1 MRKTKAQKLAR
12 AVWVEMLLDAVASGR
27 VWEVRNMLKN
37 GDSPNLVYCFAD
49 MARAMLGKEDF
60 ELMANANG
68 AQQNHDAVFSTTP
81 LIAALM
87 SRQKSEMLRCLLDA
101 GADPNLAND
110 NGATPLMFSQTLAA
124 TRFLV
129 KNGADPHARDND
141 GWTTLIHSPKAAIT
155 KYLLELGADVNAV
168 GKDGMTAL
176 IRSQSPEIT
185 ELLLN
190 AGANPNARTADGAT
204 ALMFAHDMRQIELLL
219 AAGADATCVDEDG
232 MTPLHYAAIL
242 NHHRVIPFW
251 AEHFDVNAKDKGGRT
266 PFDLALA
273 GDSRTSRNLLFKLGG
288 MPGKWNNTEDDWD
301 ACKLFPD
308 FFDDMP
314 EELTA
319 HRPYPQR

>member
-1 MRKTKAQKLAR
+1 MRKTKAQKQAR

-27 VWEVRNMLKN
+27 VWEVRNMLKD

-49 MARAMLGKEDF
+49 MARVMLGEEDV
-60 ELMANANG
+60 EMMANAHG
-68 AQQNHDAVFSTTP
+68 AQQDNDAVFSTTP

-87 SRQKSEMLRCLLDA
+87 SGQKLEMLRCLLDA
-101 GADPNLAND
+101 GADPNLPND
-110 NGATPLMFSQTLAA
+110 NGNTPLMYSHSVAA

-129 KNGADPHARDND
+129 KNGADPHARDNN
-141 GWTTLIHSPKAAIT
+141 GWTALIHSPKAAIT

-190 AGANPNARTADGAT
+190 AGADPNARTTDGAN
-204 ALMFAHDMRQIELLL
+204 ALMYARDMRQIELLL
-219 AAGADATCVDEDG
+219 AAGTDATLADEEG
-232 MTPLHYAAIL
+232 LTPLHYAAIL

-251 AEHFDVNAKDKGGRT
+251 AERLGVNVKDKGGRT
-266 PFDLALA
+266 PFDVALA

-301 ACKLFPD
+301 ASILFPD

>member
-1 MRKTKAQKLAR
+1 MRKTKAQKQAR
-12 AVWVEMLLDAVASGR
+12 AVWVEMLLDAISSGR
-27 VWEVRNMLKN
+27 VWEVRNMLKD

-49 MARAMLGKEDF
+49 MARAMLGEEDF

-87 SRQKSEMLRCLLDA
+87 SRQKLEMLRCLMDA

-129 KNGADPHARDND
+129 KNGADPHARDNN
-141 GWTTLIHSPKAAIT
+141 GWTALIHSPKAAIT
-155 KYLLELGADVNAV
+155 KYLLELGADVNIV

-190 AGANPNARTADGAT
+190 AGADPNARTADGAT

-251 AEHFDVNAKDKGGRT
+251 AEHFDVNVKDKDGRT
-266 PFDLALA
+266 PSDMALRHGSLKSSHLLLKRGGMPALA
-273 GDSRTSRNLLFKLGG
+273 GDLLEAGDLDSLLQSLEEENPYSR
-288 MPGKWNNTEDDWD
+288 
-301 ACKLFPD
+301 
-308 FFDDMP
+308 
-314 EELTA
+314 
-319 HRPYPQR
+319 H